1 MQETNPNVAGMS
13 TSKVSTPDSDI
24 VPAPTENCC
33 RLVVVGSPKVGKT
46 AIITRFLTGKFDDQY
61 TPTIENFHRKLY
73 KIRGQVYQLD
83 ILDTSGNHPF
93 PAMHKLS
100 LLTGDIFILVFSFA
114 DRNSFHEAVR
124 LRDQITETKLQ
135 IKGSKVV
142 PMVIAG
148 NKCDLSQ
155 EERQVNSEEAL
166 KAFDTA
172 KRCTYIETS
181 AKKLM
186 NIDILFKML
195 FENAK
200 LPSEMSPS
208 LHRKISVSQSPNL
221 RPSGP
226 GKWGLRRRLSEACGM
241 VTPNARRPSVRSDLM
256 QLRFQAVHGSS
267 FDFDDEDEEEK
278 NDVVQRKIRKLMCCI
293 S

>member
-1 MQETNPNVAGMS
+1 MS

-24 VPAPTENCC
+24 VPAPLENCC

-46 AIITRFLTGKFDDQY
+46 AIITRFLAGKFDEQY
-61 TPTIENFHRKLY
+61 TPTIENFHRKIY

-93 PAMHKLS
+93 PAMQKLS
-100 LLTGDIFILVFSFA
+100 LLTGDIFILVFSFS
-114 DRNSFHEAVR
+114 DRNSFQEVIR
-124 LRDQITETKLQ
+124 LRDQIIETKLQ
-135 IKGSKVV
+135 VKGSKVV

-148 NKCDLSQ
+148 NKCDLTQ
-155 EERQVNSEEAL
+155 EERQVSSEEAL
-166 KAFDTA
+166 KQFSNTR
-172 KRCTYIETS
+172 RCSYIETS
-181 AKKLM
+181 AKKVI
-186 NIDILFKML
+186 NIDILFQML

-208 LHRKISVSQSPNL
+208 MHRKVSISQSPTL
-221 RPSGP
+221 RPTAP
-226 GKWGLRRRLSEACGM
+226 GKWGIRRRLSEACGV

-256 QLRFQAVHGSS
+256 QLRFQALHGSS
-267 FDFDDEDEEEK
+267 FDFDDEEEENK
-278 NDVVQRKIRKLMCCI
+278 TDPVQKKLKKLMCCI